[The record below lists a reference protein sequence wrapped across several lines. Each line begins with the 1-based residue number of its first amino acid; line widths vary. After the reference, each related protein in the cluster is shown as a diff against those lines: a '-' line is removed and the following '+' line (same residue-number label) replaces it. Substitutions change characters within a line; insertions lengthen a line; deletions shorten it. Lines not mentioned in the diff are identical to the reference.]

1 MIGSGMTQNDIR
13 ESDSIPDISD
23 RKVVQNFNALVF

>member
-13 ESDSIPDISD
+13 ESGSIPGTSD